1 MALRTAILATA
12 FFGTLATFYHLSSS
26 SSSTSQTLFTM
37 SPNQPPLSDVAISLS
52 PAQSLLTVKV
62 TIRNDSPDKPF
73 SFLSWDSPFDPQA
86 INTGVLCLKDAES
99 GDTIDSPGMKLNRM
113 LPPPRDELVEI
124 APGSSATKELT
135 LKSPW
140 IPTDGKKYRLHLR
153 GNWRAAWAKAAA
165 DVSDGELEAMGSEG
179 AESAFESD
187 SLEMQLKE

>member
-26 SSSTSQTLFTM
+26 TPFTM
-37 SPNQPPLSDVAISLS
+37 SPNQAPLSDVAISLS
-52 PAQSLLTVKV
+52 SAQSPLTVKV

-86 INTGVLCLKDAES
+86 INTGVLCLKNAETGS
-99 GDTIDSPGMKLNRM
+99 TIESPGMKLNRM

-124 APGSSATKELT
+124 ALGSSASKELA

-140 IPTDGKKYRLHLR
+140 IPTDGKKYQLHLR

-165 DVSDGELEAMGSEG
+165 DVSDRELEAMGSDGTEG
-179 AESAFESD
+179 AFESD

>member
-12 FFGTLATFYHLSSS
+12 FFGTLATFYHLSS

-52 PAQSLLTVKV
+52 PAQSPLTVKV
-62 TIRNDSPDKPF
+62 TIRNESPDKTF

-86 INTGVLCLKDAES
+86 INTGVLCLKDAETGS
-99 GDTIDSPGMKLNRM
+99 TIESPGMKLNRM

-124 APGSSATKELT
+124 APGSSATKELG

-140 IPTDGKKYRLHLR
+140 IPTDGKKYQLYLR

-165 DVSDGELEAMGSEG
+165 DVSDRELEAMGSDGTEG
-179 AESAFESD
+179 AFESD